1 VDDGRFQVCMLGLEV
16 LFPMTLCPPAPLC
29 TGLVVEI
36 DTERLVCMVTIPHL
50 RAHVVLKE
58 QEKLVKALANDGFCG
73 KEHLVGAGMQHRN
86 EPASSGKDVWIIFT
100 LDGLGPKRSG
110 DL

>member
-1 VDDGRFQVCMLGLEV
+1 
-16 LFPMTLCPPAPLC
+16 
-29 TGLVVEI
+29 
-36 DTERLVCMVTIPHL
+36 MVTIPHL